1 MRKIAVSCER
11 HKEHNNK
18 LGCEKWKFLN
28 FKKVVNTF
36 PTIMI
41 VFFFIKL
48 IHKFF
53 ILIHYTPVHVS
64 STIVLIF
71 RRTIVLTQHLVSSLS
86 LGDCSVHRLQ
96 VLSDKSLA
104 RPGRKQ
110 SRKYVRDARDFNNI
124 ETRAVKFF
132 FFFCKARRRREF
144 TPF

>member
-86 LGDCSVHRLQ
+86 LGDCSVHRLRADESSRNLCTEQ
-96 VLSDKSLA
+96 SPRDSDDTRCCVNTIVLLKISTVVLEKC
-104 RPGRKQ
+104 RGM
-110 SRKYVRDARDFNNI
+110 
-124 ETRAVKFF
+124 
-132 FFFCKARRRREF
+132 
-144 TPF
+144 